1 MTEDMIS
8 QQQEVFANLGTSKEA
23 SQIRA
28 RMQSAT
34 LLSDMQSFKAANPD
48 SVLEDFLK
56 WYSPKDVNEDT
67 SMSERMQSNDNLW
80 KKTWEEAKPIPAHKQ
95 RKLFNPIR
103 EAELVLHYFE
113 TISIDIWMK
122 QLLIGVF
129 VVSYFS
135 LRHTK
140 AASLLPSISKSLDQL
155 KEKLSIICSR
165 TTM

>member
-1 MTEDMIS
+1 EFYDPESSSSEEDDVKREGALKRIPGVYLLKTKKPMYIPITQELPPMTEDMIS

-113 TISIDIWMK
+113 T
-122 QLLIGVF
+122 
-129 VVSYFS
+129 
-135 LRHTK
+135 
-140 AASLLPSISKSLDQL
+140 
-155 KEKLSIICSR
+155 
-165 TTM
+165 